1 MEPKTAIETT
11 IRWNKPEDIAPPFD
25 KEILVLVGGQEYN
38 NGVWRK
44 YLKPMEVR
52 VSKEGP
58 SDDASESQFDY
69 GDFVSTKRVFMDCQ
83 FYLNELNSDSDDLC
97 DWFSD
102 SIVLW
107 AESPLSELNRLLEAS
122 E

>member
-1 MEPKTAIETT
+1 MEPKTVIETT

-69 GDFVSTKRVFMDCQ
+69 DDFVSTKLAFMDCQ
-83 FYLNELNSDSDDLC
+83 FYLNELNSDNDDGG
-97 DWFSD
+97 WFSD

-107 AESPLSELNRLLEAS
+107 AESPLPKFAKLLETES
-122 E
+122 P

>member
-1 MEPKTAIETT
+1 MIETK
-11 IRWNKPEDIAPPFD
+11 IQWNKPEDIAPPFD

-58 SDDASESQFDY
+58 SDDASVNQFDY
-69 GDFVSTKRVFMDCQ
+69 DDFVSTKLAFIDCQ
-83 FYLNELNSDSDDLC
+83 FYLNELNSDDEEC

-107 AESPLSELNRLLEAS
+107 AESPLSELKRLLEAS